1 MPEYRYERP
10 VWEGEM
16 PELSALTQIYQTI
29 IDFFVRYS
37 FQVLGALIIMAVGFW
52 VAGWVGRAVL
62 RVQEKRHVDVTLRQ
76 FVASTARLAIIV
88 LFAVVALSKLGI
100 SIAPLLAAIGG
111 VTLGVGMAL
120 QGPVSNYGAG
130 LSLILSRP
138 FKVGDTIEV
147 QGCAGVV
154 NDISL
159 AATRLQAEDGEVI
172 VIPNKR
178 IVGEIHRN
186 SFSSRIVEG
195 RIGVAYIADPRRAV
209 SLIAQALRDT
219 PGAADEPAPQ
229 VGIDSF
235 GEASISIAY
244 RYWAPSANYYETK
257 HAVNAAVY
265 AALVAGGITIL
276 PHREVHLVQ
285 SKV

>member
-1 MPEYRYERP
+1 
-10 VWEGEM
+10 M
-16 PELSALTQIYQTI
+16 PELSTLTRIYQTI

-37 FQVLGALIIMAVGFW
+37 FQVLGALIIMAAGFW
-52 VAGWVGRAVL
+52 IAQAVGRAVL
-62 RVQEKRHVDVTLRQ
+62 HMQEKRNVDVTLRQ
-76 FVASTARLAIIV
+76 FIASTARLAVVV

-111 VTLGVGMAL
+111 ITLGAGMAL

-154 NDISL
+154 NEISL
-159 AATRLQAEDGEVI
+159 AATRLQAEDGEMI

-186 SFSSRIVEG
+186 SFGNRIVEG

-209 SLIAQALRDT
+209 AIISHALRET
-219 PGAADEPAPQ
+219 PGAANEPAPQ

-235 GEASISIAY
+235 GETSILLAY
-244 RYWAPSANYYETK
+244 RYWAPSAQYFETR

-265 AALVAGGITIL
+265 AALVAGGIAIL
-276 PHREVHLVQ
+276 PQREVHLVQ
-285 SKV
+285 GTM

>member
-1 MPEYRYERP
+1 
-10 VWEGEM
+10 M
-16 PELSALTQIYQTI
+16 PELSMLTQIYQTLM
-29 IDFFVRYS
+29 DFFVRYS
-37 FQVLGALIIMAVGFW
+37 FQVLGALIIIAIGFW
-52 VAGWVGRAVL
+52 VASWVGRAVL
-62 RVQEKRHVDVTLRQ
+62 RMLENRRVDVTLRQ
-76 FVASTARLAIIV
+76 FIASASRLSIV
-88 LFAVVALSKLGI
+88 LLFAVVAMSKLGI
-100 SIAPLLAAIGG
+100 SMAPLLAAIGG
-111 VTLGVGMAL
+111 ITLGVGMAL

-154 NDISL
+154 KEISL
-159 AATRLQAEDGEVI
+159 AATCLQAEDGEMI

-186 SFSSRIVEG
+186 SFSNRIVEG

-209 SLIAQALRDT
+209 SIIWQALRDT
-219 PGAADEPAPQ
+219 PGATREPAPQ

-235 GEASISIAY
+235 GETSISIAY
-244 RYWAPSANYYETK
+244 RYWAPSAQYYEIK
-257 HAVNAAVY
+257 HTVNAAVY

-276 PHREVHLVQ
+276 PQREVHLVQ
-285 SKV
+285 NNAYQLATSEKR